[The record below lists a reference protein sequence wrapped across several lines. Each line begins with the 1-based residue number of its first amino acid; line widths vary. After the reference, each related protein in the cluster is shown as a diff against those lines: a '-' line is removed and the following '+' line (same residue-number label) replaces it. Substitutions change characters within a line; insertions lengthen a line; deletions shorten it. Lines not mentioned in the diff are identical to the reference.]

1 MDELT
6 EQLQQAELAGD
17 VQLLRKIKH
26 DLDKM
31 FIEHDLQNK
40 QLKKSNNKLH
50 KMVKFSKQIEEITDY
65 LSKTLKQR
73 VEKAKETREEFI
85 EKKRVL
91 VENYV
96 LSQKKIE
103 QSKIELAVAKNKY
116 KRLSDYMNSLNEVN
130 IDQFEQKLDSL
141 QKDVSAI
148 FEFRNALALNLM
160 FIDDDGKKETKN
172 EFIQEEEEQLLHL
185 FRLIDDSNT
194 SIDRHNDENIV
205 EKCQTYLDNI
215 TSKDNNDDEYVKYLD
230 ELKKEDLKTLMT
242 LCIKTKLIYIKEQ
255 ERESNLIKMIDL
267 DGIGDIDI
275 FKRRMEDEIQGFQT
289 KTAAMERECEQMK
302 IRWDTRK
309 TM

>member
-1 MDELT
+1 M
-6 EQLQQAELAGD
+6 
-17 VQLLRKIKH
+17 
-26 DLDKM
+26 
-31 FIEHDLQNK
+31 
-40 QLKKSNNKLH
+40 
-50 KMVKFSKQIEEITDY
+50 
-65 LSKTLKQR
+65 
-73 VEKAKETREEFI
+73 
-85 EKKRVL
+85 
-91 VENYV
+91 
-96 LSQKKIE
+96 
-103 QSKIELAVAKNKY
+103 
-116 KRLSDYMNSLNEVN
+116 
-130 IDQFEQKLDSL
+130 
-141 QKDVSAI
+141 
-148 FEFRNALALNLM
+148 
-160 FIDDDGKKETKN
+160 
-172 EFIQEEEEQLLHL
+172 LHL

-205 EKCQTYLDNI
+205 EKCETYLDNI